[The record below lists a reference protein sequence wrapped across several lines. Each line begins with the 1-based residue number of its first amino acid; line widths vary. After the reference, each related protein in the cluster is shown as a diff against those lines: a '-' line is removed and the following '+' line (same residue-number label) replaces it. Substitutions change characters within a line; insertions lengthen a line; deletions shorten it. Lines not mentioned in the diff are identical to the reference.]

1 MNVSPVARAHSVL
14 ASSSIVRPSC
24 SGRSKTPVPTS
35 WHSQWQAFIPVLFL
49 ALAAFPA
56 CVSAAPTPLTPG
68 VHIEIDEIHR
78 RNQDSGSQSNTDT
91 NTSQS
96 SDNSISMNVWLP
108 ILIVIVV
115 FILFSVI
122 TCVRR
127 CAASDA
133 AARNTTPANPA
144 STPASGNTTRPRRR
158 PRRTPS
164 QISTK
169 SLPPYMKEPG
179 DQELVL
185 FRCAL
190 IPVLGAAGRDA
201 HRMSSIGVPR
211 RRRTSR
217 TSTMRRLILRSTVWS
232 RWIRWQSRRI

>member
-96 SDNSISMNVWLP
+96 SDNSISMNVW
-108 ILIVIVV
+108 V
-115 FILFSVI
+115 
-122 TCVRR
+122 R
-127 CAASDA
+127 CAWCLPCCEADAVLMLCPRFRRIASDSD
-133 AARNTTPANPA
+133 RHRGVY
-144 STPASGNTTRPRRR
+144 S
-158 PRRTPS
+158 
-164 QISTK
+164 
-169 SLPPYMKEPG
+169 
-179 DQELVL
+179 
-185 FRCAL
+185 
-190 IPVLGAAGRDA
+190 VLGHYVRPSVCG
-201 HRMSSIGVPR
+201 
-211 RRRTSR
+211 
-217 TSTMRRLILRSTVWS
+217 L
-232 RWIRWQSRRI
+232 